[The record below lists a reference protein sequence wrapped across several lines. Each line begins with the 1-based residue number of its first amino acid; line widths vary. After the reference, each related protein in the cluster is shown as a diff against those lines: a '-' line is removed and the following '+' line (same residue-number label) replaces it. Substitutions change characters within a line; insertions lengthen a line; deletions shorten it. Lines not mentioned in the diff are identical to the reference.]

1 MDTKVGLF
9 FLLNTDKAKAPSDF
23 GMNMPVSSIAPLYES
38 LEENCRFT
46 KVSYSDCTVYGLSY
60 FSKPYQTDMLVVVR
74 DMDSIGRK
82 HLETQCAFQ
91 IAEMLSLNEP
101 AHYGEYLHQAIWL
114 PRGLQKQEFLN
125 KLNHAS
131 GDPEPNLD
139 GVTRKY
145 MGSNWSMNY
154 HRGFIFGG
162 KQEASFARSLVLYG
176 LGLAYHF
183 QLSAMINRLSQMTTL
198 GGDQLNRT
206 QLDVQRFCAQ
216 YLFDNPVRARHH
228 EQFENYQ
235 LIVKTLDL
243 PRLEQQLRKKMQDLQ
258 RLGELKSSRESI
270 EGGLGLGL
278 AAESRPSP
286 GLQNGNGDQPQRGGS
301 NKLLLGALLGI
312 VVAAAGLA
320 YSDSLLGWLRALV
333 S

>member
-9 FLLNTDKAKAPSDF
+9 FLLNTDKAKAPADF
-23 GMNMPVSSIAPLYES
+23 GMNLPVSSVAPLYES

-46 KVSYSDCTVYGLSY
+46 KVNYPDCTVYGLSY
-60 FSKPYQTDMLVVVR
+60 FSKPYQTDIMVVVR

-91 IAEMLSLNEP
+91 ISEMLSLNEP
-101 AHYGEYLHQAIWL
+101 VHYGEYLHQAIWM

-125 KLNHAS
+125 TLTHAS

-145 MGSNWSMNY
+145 TGSNWSMNY

-162 KQEASFARSLVLYG
+162 KQEACFARSLALYG

-183 QLSAMINRLSQMTTL
+183 QLNSMINRLSQMTSL
-198 GGDQLNRT
+198 GGDQLNRA
-206 QLDVQRFCAQ
+206 QLEVQRFCAQ
-216 YLFDNPVRARHH
+216 YLFDNPVRSRHH
-228 EQFENYQ
+228 EQYENYQ

-243 PRLEQQLRKKMQDLQ
+243 QTLEQQLRKKLQDLQ
-258 RLGELKSSRESI
+258 RLAELKSGRESI
-270 EGGLGLGL
+270 EGGLGL
-278 AAESRPSP
+278 AAESRPVP
-286 GLQNGNGDQPQRGGS
+286 EARNGNGDQAGGRGGT
-301 NKLLLGALLGI
+301 KLVLAALLGV

-320 YSDSLLGWLRALV
+320 YSDSLLAWFRGLGG
-333 S
+333 